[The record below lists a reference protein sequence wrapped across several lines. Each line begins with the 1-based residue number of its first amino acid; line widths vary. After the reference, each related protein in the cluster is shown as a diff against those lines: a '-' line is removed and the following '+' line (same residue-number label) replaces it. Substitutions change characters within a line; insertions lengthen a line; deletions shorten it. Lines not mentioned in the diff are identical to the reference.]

1 MPVYEYECGNCHQIT
16 EALRKMADVNAPLT
30 CEHCGSDQT
39 KRAHSVVAVS
49 TGGSSRSQSLP
60 MAGGGGG
67 CGRCGG
73 PHGSC
78 GT

>member
-1 MPVYEYECGNCHQIT
+1 MPVYEYECENCHRIT

-30 CEHCGSDQT
+30 CEHCGSEQT
-39 KRAHSVVAVS
+39 KRAHSVVAMNTS
-49 TGGSSRSQSLP
+49 GGRSQSLP
-60 MAGGGGG
+60 MSGGGGG

-78 GT
+78 GM